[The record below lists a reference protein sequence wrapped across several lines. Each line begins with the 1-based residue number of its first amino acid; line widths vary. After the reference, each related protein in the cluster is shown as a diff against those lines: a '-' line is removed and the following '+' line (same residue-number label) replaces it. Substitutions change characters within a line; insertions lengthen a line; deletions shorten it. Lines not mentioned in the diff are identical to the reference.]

1 MSRGESRDAGH
12 DRWRRH
18 SALPG
23 GGSGGA
29 PKMSADLALEAAAAT
44 RGKGVTSLP
53 WRRSVAPLV
62 VLAAWVA
69 GSVTG
74 VLPPRIMPSA
84 VTVGNTAWQ
93 LIQLGTL
100 QQSLLV
106 SLGRLGDDA
115 VDPLMQA
122 GRTLPVLA
130 LIPLFIVWFGIG
142 ESVKIYM
149 IAFATGFPL
158 YLNLYA
164 GIRGT
169 DPKLLEAARTLELS
183 RFQLIRRVVLPGA
196 MASFLV
202 GLRFSAGIAWLVL
215 VVCEQ
220 INATTGLGA
229 MMQNAADFLRTDI
242 IVVGLVVYALLGLA
256 TDALVR
262 QIERRALSWRSA

>member
-1 MSRGESRDAGH
+1 MSVTT
-12 DRWRRH
+12 
-18 SALPG
+18 
-23 GGSGGA
+23 
-29 PKMSADLALEAAAAT
+29 DLALEGAAHGRT
-44 RGKGVTSLP
+44 QPSRVRSIP
-53 WRRSVAPLV
+53 WRRGVAPLV

-69 GSVTG
+69 GSLTG

-106 SLGRLGDDA
+106 SLGRVAVGLGLGIAIGGSLALVAGLTRVGEDA

-122 GRTLPVLA
+122 ARTLPVLA

-142 ESVKIYM
+142 EAVKIYT
-149 IAFATGFPL
+149 IAFATGFPV

-183 RFQLIRRVVLPGA
+183 RFQLIHRVILPGA

-229 MMQNAADFLRTDI
+229 MMQNAEDFLRTDI

-262 QIERRALSWRSA
+262 LIERRALSWRSA